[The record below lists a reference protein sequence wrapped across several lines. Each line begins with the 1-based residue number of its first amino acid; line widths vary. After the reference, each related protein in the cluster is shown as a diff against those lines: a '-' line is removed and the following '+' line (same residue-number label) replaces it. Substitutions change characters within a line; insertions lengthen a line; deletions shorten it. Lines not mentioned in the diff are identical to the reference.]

1 MHHRFLLEASS
12 MNEGLIA
19 IAVQFHRLSYSF
31 FFFGLTIFVSPLL
44 KTSSTDPFVP

>member
-31 FFFGLTIFVSPLL
+31 FLADYFRVTAA